1 MIQKY
6 KEQELKLAEVTG
18 QSASKLNERE
28 KHIQYLENVLKDQK
42 ASFDSEQA
50 ALQKTVE
57 VLKQDLDS

>member
-6 KEQELKLAEVTG
+6 KEQELKLADVTSH
-18 QSASKLNERE
+18 SASKLNERE

-42 ASFDSEQA
+42 TSFESEQTA
-50 ALQKTVE
+50 MIKTIE